1 MLFDYSYL
9 TERALEELVL
19 RGVEKREYMIDED
32 DKERGVKYLFIGII
46 LFAIFCLS
54 VIFLVKPEDGDKA
67 FFCIVFGMVAFTTIP
82 LYLSKKVSKAK
93 KKLFSLEKIITAY
106 IAKKYH
112 NIDDDS
118 LFLSKLYKMN
128 KLEPSL
134 CKKINSF
141 LSKENKDFQDYLDM
155 LNDKELSLL
164 ATPYKARLI
173 SEIGSIVQ
181 AYLEEKQKEEQA
193 VVQFHNKSKEF
204 FYSTMPK
211 NLAIQRDKLCC

>member
-118 LFLSKLYKMN
+118 LFLSKLY
-128 KLEPSL
+128 
-134 CKKINSF
+134 
-141 LSKENKDFQDYLDM
+141 
-155 LNDKELSLL
+155 
-164 ATPYKARLI
+164 
-173 SEIGSIVQ
+173 
-181 AYLEEKQKEEQA
+181 
-193 VVQFHNKSKEF
+193 
-204 FYSTMPK
+204 
-211 NLAIQRDKLCC
+211 